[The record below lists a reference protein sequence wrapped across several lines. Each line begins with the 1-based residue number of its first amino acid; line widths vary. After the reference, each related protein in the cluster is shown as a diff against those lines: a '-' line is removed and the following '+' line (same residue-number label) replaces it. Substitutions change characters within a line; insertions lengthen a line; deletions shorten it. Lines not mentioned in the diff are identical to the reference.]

1 MEKVDQLQ
9 ELREAPIK
17 KLLWKYSLPAII
29 GSTVAALYNIIT
41 RYFVGN
47 ADYLND
53 HALSAMG
60 IALPVMT
67 MMAAFGMLVGAGA
80 ASRISIFLGNQDQ
93 DKAERV
99 IGTSFLLTLI
109 ITLTVSYG
117 LLLFLEPLVYKLG
130 ADEYTY
136 QYTYDFL
143 RIFLPG
149 AIFSNLCF
157 SFNNMMRA
165 SGYPR
170 KAMYTMLLTL
180 LVNTILA
187 PLFINVLKWGIQ
199 GAAISIVLSM
209 ITGTFFVMGHFMHKK
224 SMLRLRFSKMRLTPV
239 IVKAILGIGMSP
251 FLMNIVSAVI
261 IFIIIHQVRIYGGS
275 IGVAAYTIANVT
287 LMLVVLILLGL
298 TQGMQPIVGY
308 SYGSG
313 AYHRLKDTLLY
324 TIKIGV
330 MIGIVATIIGV
341 FFPALV
347 VRPFNPSEVLAQ
359 ETMGAIRFVTLLFPL
374 VGFQMVVTIFFQSIG
389 KVGHSIF
396 LSLSRQIIFLIPALF
411 ILPPLFT
418 ELGYKP
424 IFGVWASIPT
434 ADFISAF
441 TAALFLWIQLRE
453 FRKIREAREAHQA
466 NQTKSSVQEVQ
477 P

>member
-1 MEKVDQLQ
+1 MAKVDQLQ

-17 KLLWKYSLPAII
+17 KLLWKYSLPAIV

-47 ADYLND
+47 AEYLDD

-67 MMAAFGMLVGAGA
+67 MIAAFGMLVGAGA
-80 ASRISIFLGNQDQ
+80 GSRISIYLGNQDF
-93 DKAERV
+93 DRAESV
-99 IGTSFLLTLI
+99 VGTSLLLTLI
-109 ITLTVSYG
+109 ITLTVSYSMFF
-117 LLLFLEPLVYKLG
+117 FLEPLVYQLG
-130 ADEYTY
+130 ADEFTYEYTR
-136 QYTYDFL
+136 DFL
-143 RIFLPG
+143 MIFLPG

-165 SGYPR
+165 SGHPR

-180 LVNTILA
+180 IVNAILA
-187 PLFINVLKWGIQ
+187 PLFIYWLEWGIK
-199 GAAISIVLSM
+199 GAAISIVASM
-209 ITGTFFVMGHFMHKK
+209 VIGTIFVMAHFLNKK
-224 SMLRLRFSKMRLTPV
+224 TLLRFRVSKIRLNWSIT
-239 IVKAILGIGMSP
+239 KAVLSIGMSP
-251 FLMNIVSAVI
+251 FLMNVVSAAI
-261 IFIIIHQVRIYGGS
+261 IFIIIHQVKIYGGS
-275 IGVAAYTIANVT
+275 IGVAAYTIANIT

-308 SYGSG
+308 SYG
-313 AYHRLKDTLLY
+313 AKEFARLREALLY
-324 TIKIGV
+324 TVKIGV
-330 MIGIVATIIGV
+330 LIGVVAAIVGV

-347 VRPFNPSEVLAQ
+347 VRPFNPSEELALF
-359 ETMGAIRFVTLLFPL
+359 TMDSIRIITFLFPL

-396 LSLSRQIIFLIPALF
+396 LSLSRQIFFLIPALYLLPNLF
-411 ILPPLFT
+411 EGLGLPP
-418 ELGYKP
+418 
-424 IFGVWASIPT
+424 IDGVWAAVPV

-453 FRKIREAREAHQA
+453 FKAM
-466 NQTKSSVQEVQ
+466 KQEMV
-477 P
+477 

>member
-1 MEKVDQLQ
+1 MAKVDQLQ

-17 KLLWKYSLPAII
+17 KLLWKYSLPAIV

-47 ADYLND
+47 AEYLDD

-67 MMAAFGMLVGAGA
+67 MIAAFGMLVGAGA
-80 ASRISIFLGNQDQ
+80 GSRISIYLGNQDF
-93 DKAERV
+93 DRAESV
-99 IGTSFLLTLI
+99 VGTSLLLTLI
-109 ITLTVSYG
+109 ITLTVSYSMFF
-117 LLLFLEPLVYKLG
+117 FLEPLVYQLG
-130 ADEYTY
+130 ADEFTYEYTR
-136 QYTYDFL
+136 DFL
-143 RIFLPG
+143 MIFLPG

-165 SGYPR
+165 SGHPR

-180 LVNTILA
+180 VVNAILA
-187 PLFINVLKWGIQ
+187 PLFIYWLEWGIK
-199 GAAISIVLSM
+199 GAAISIVASM
-209 ITGTFFVMGHFMHKK
+209 VIGTIFVMAHFLNKK
-224 SMLRLRFSKMRLTPV
+224 TLLRFRVSKIRLNWSIT
-239 IVKAILGIGMSP
+239 KAVLSIGMSP
-251 FLMNIVSAVI
+251 FLMNVVSAAI
-261 IFIIIHQVRIYGGS
+261 IFIIIHQVKIYGGS
-275 IGVAAYTIANVT
+275 IGVAAYTIANIT

-308 SYGSG
+308 SYG
-313 AYHRLKDTLLY
+313 AKEFARLREALLY
-324 TIKIGV
+324 TVKIGV
-330 MIGIVATIIGV
+330 LIGVVAAIVGV

-347 VRPFNPSEVLAQ
+347 VRPFNPSEELALF
-359 ETMGAIRFVTLLFPL
+359 TMDSIRIITFLFPL

-396 LSLSRQIIFLIPALF
+396 LSLSRQIFFLIPALYLLPNLF
-411 ILPPLFT
+411 EGLGLPP
-418 ELGYKP
+418 
-424 IFGVWASIPT
+424 IDGVWAAVPV

-453 FRKIREAREAHQA
+453 FKAM
-466 NQTKSSVQEVQ
+466 KQEMV
-477 P
+477 

>member
-1 MEKVDQLQ
+1 MAKVDQLQ
-9 ELREAPIK
+9 ELKEAPIK

-29 GSTVAALYNIIT
+29 GSSVAALYNIIT

-47 ADYLND
+47 ASYLDD

-67 MMAAFGMLVGAGA
+67 LMAAFGMLVGAGA
-80 ASRISIFLGNQDQ
+80 GSRISIFLGNQDY

-99 IGTSFLLTLI
+99 VGTSLLLTLV

-117 LLLFLEPLVYKLG
+117 LFLFLEPLVYKLG
-130 ADEYTY
+130 ADDETY

-180 LVNTILA
+180 VVNTILA
-187 PLFINVLKWGIQ
+187 PFFINFLKWGIQ
-199 GAAISIVLSM
+199 GAAISIVSSM
-209 ITGTFFVMGHFMHKK
+209 FIGTIFVMGHFVGKNT
-224 SMLRLRFSKMRLTPV
+224 LLRFRLSKIRFNWQIT
-239 IVKAILGIGMSP
+239 KAVLSIGMSP

-261 IFIIIHQVRIYGGS
+261 IFIIIHQVKIFGGS

-287 LMLVVLILLGL
+287 LMLVVLVLLGL

-308 SYGSG
+308 SYGAG
-313 AYHRLKDTLLY
+313 AYHRLREALLY
-324 TIKIGV
+324 TIKVGV
-330 MIGIVATIIGV
+330 MIGVIASSIGI
-341 FFPALV
+341 FFPAVL
-347 VRPFNPSEVLAQ
+347 VRPFNPSETLAV
-359 ETMGAIRFVTLLFPL
+359 ETMGAIRIVTMLFPL

-411 ILPPLFT
+411 ILPRLFT
-418 ELGYKP
+418 EWGYKP
-424 IFGVWASIPT
+424 IFGVWFSIPT

-441 TAALFLWIQLRE
+441 TAALFLWLQLRE
-453 FRKIREAREAHQA
+453 FKKLRLAHEAELMAKAQTEA
-466 NQTKSSVQEVQ
+466 
-477 P
+477 

>member
-1 MEKVDQLQ
+1 MAKVDQLQ

-17 KLLWKYSLPAII
+17 KLLWKYSLPAIV

-47 ADYLND
+47 ADYLDDN
-53 HALSAMG
+53 ALSAMG

-67 MMAAFGMLVGAGA
+67 MIAAFGMLVGAGA
-80 ASRISIFLGNQDQ
+80 GSRISIYLGNQDF
-93 DKAERV
+93 DKAESV
-99 IGTSFLLTLI
+99 VGTSLLLTLI
-109 ITLTVSYG
+109 ITLSISYG
-117 LLLFLEPLVYKLG
+117 MFFFLEPLVYKLG

-136 QYTYDFL
+136 QNTHDFL
-143 RIFLPG
+143 MIFLPG

-165 SGYPR
+165 SGHPR

-180 LVNTILA
+180 VANAILA
-187 PLFINVLKWGIQ
+187 PIFIYWLKWGIK

-209 ITGTFFVMGHFMHKK
+209 IIGTIFVMAHFLSAKTE
-224 SMLRLRFSKMRLTPV
+224 LRFRLAKIRLNLPITRAV
-239 IVKAILGIGMSP
+239 LSIGLSP
-251 FLMNIVSAVI
+251 FLMNIVAAAI
-261 IFIIIHQVRIYGGS
+261 IFMIIYQVRIYGGP
-275 IGVAAYTIANVT
+275 IGVAAYTIANIT

-308 SYGSG
+308 SYGAG
-313 AYHRLKDTLLY
+313 AFDRLREALIY
-324 TIKIGV
+324 TVKVGV
-330 MIGIVATIIGV
+330 IIGIIATIIGV

-347 VRPFNPSEVLAQ
+347 VKPFNPSEELAIY
-359 ETMGAIRFVTLLFPL
+359 TMDSIRIVTLLFPL

-389 KVGHSIF
+389 KVGYSIF
-396 LSLSRQIIFLIPALF
+396 LSLSRQIFFLLPALYL
-411 ILPPLFT
+411 LPRFFG
-418 ELGYKP
+418 EMGWAE
-424 IFGVWASIPT
+424 INGVWSAIPV

-453 FRKIREAREAHQA
+453 FKKIKESKMQLAEQL
-466 NQTKSSVQEVQ
+466 
-477 P
+477 